1 MAQGWPTR
9 LTLTTGL
16 LTDFIFKVDQ
26 EKIILLEMQKC
37 PHCSKEN
44 KIFARVC
51 SHCMNTIG
59 IEHKVKVSSV
69 GNWVIVLVV
78 VVVLFLWSM
87 NEVYPT
93 LFEVWKKLLFFD
105 LHQ

>member
-1 MAQGWPTR
+1 
-9 LTLTTGL
+9 
-16 LTDFIFKVDQ
+16 
-26 EKIILLEMQKC
+26 
-37 PHCSKEN
+37 
-44 KIFARVC
+44 
-51 SHCMNTIG
+51 MNTIG

-87 NEVYPT
+87 NEGYPT

>member
-1 MAQGWPTR
+1 
-9 LTLTTGL
+9 
-16 LTDFIFKVDQ
+16 
-26 EKIILLEMQKC
+26 MQKC

-44 KIFARVC
+44 KIYARVC
-51 SHCMNTIG
+51 SYCMQTIG
-59 IEHKVKVSSV
+59 IEHRVKVSSV

>member
-1 MAQGWPTR
+1 M
-9 LTLTTGL
+9 
-16 LTDFIFKVDQ
+16 K
-26 EKIILLEMQKC
+26 MQKC

-51 SHCMNTIG
+51 SYCMQTIG

-69 GNWVIVLVV
+69 GNWVIVFVV